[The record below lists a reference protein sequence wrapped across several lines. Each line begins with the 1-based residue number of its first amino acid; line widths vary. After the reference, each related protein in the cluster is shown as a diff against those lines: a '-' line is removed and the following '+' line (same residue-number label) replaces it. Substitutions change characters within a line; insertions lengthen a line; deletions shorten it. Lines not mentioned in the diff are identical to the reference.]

1 MAAGI
6 AGCETVPP
14 SADLPPVTPLP
25 VEFVSV
31 PRFTPTPSPVPGPTP
46 PPRPTLA
53 VPERTP
59 LPAGTTI
66 RFAGWGT
73 PADISALG
81 QGLEAFELAQPEVDL
96 EVRLDDALAGEGLRT
111 GLRDGIEADV
121 IRVAADDV
129 FDLTAS
135 GYLAPLDDFVARDL
149 DFEDLAPAVT
159 AARSGPGGE
168 VTALSVGAAYLGVF
182 YNEAH
187 LESVGVEPPSRWED
201 PWSIDEFEV
210 ATRRL
215 TAADEDRVDRFG
227 LAAVPWWTRAALAD
241 AAGLGGAE
249 AFFVPDQTRST
260 MHSPTHART
269 LRRME
274 RWRSRSQVELG
285 LDERFA
291 TPFNGGLVALYV
303 DASDFAPL
311 VGPAVRWGVAPLP
324 AWTNG
329 PPLTEGIE
337 LCLAV
342 NSASSNIE
350 PAWRLAQAF
359 LEPEAQRALARTD
372 AAVPFRRSVLREP
385 AFRDPNRLP
394 VDRTAWSGAVDH
406 DLQTPSNPGSKAWHV
421 LTAAPIEAVR
431 RGATDAEAFL
441 EQADELITRQLE
453 AHEWSLAKD
462 VPGYRRPPSL
472 GNVPLREPDAR

>member
-1 MAAGI
+1 MVAGI

-31 PRFTPTPSPVPGPTP
+31 PRFTPTPTPVPGPTP

-96 EVRLDDALAGEGLRT
+96 EVRLDNALAGEGLRT

-135 GYLAPLDDFVARDL
+135 GFLAPLDDFVARDL

-324 AWTNG
+324 AWTDG
-329 PPLTEGIE
+329 PSLTEGAE
-337 LCLAV
+337 LCVAV

-372 AAVPFRRSVLREP
+372 APCRFAARCCASRPFATPTGCPSTAPPGAARSTMTCRHP
-385 AFRDPNRLP
+385 RIPD
-394 VDRTAWSGAVDH
+394 
-406 DLQTPSNPGSKAWHV
+406 
-421 LTAAPIEAVR
+421 
-431 RGATDAEAFL
+431 
-441 EQADELITRQLE
+441 
-453 AHEWSLAKD
+453 
-462 VPGYRRPPSL
+462 RRPGTS
-472 GNVPLREPDAR
+472 